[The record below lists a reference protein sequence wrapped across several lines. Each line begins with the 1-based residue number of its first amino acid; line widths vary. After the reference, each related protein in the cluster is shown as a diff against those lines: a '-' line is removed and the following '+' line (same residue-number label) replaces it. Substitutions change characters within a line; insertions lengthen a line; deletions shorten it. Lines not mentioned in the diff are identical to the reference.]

1 MNTDPNV
8 IFAILVFVVA
18 PILCAVSIPVL
29 SWLEGRNAKKQ
40 AEIDAKID
48 ELHK

>member
-18 PILCAVSIPVL
+18 PCLVALSIPIL
-29 SWLEGRNAKKQ
+29 SWLEGRADRKQ
-40 AEIDAKID
+40 AEINQMVD

>member
-1 MNTDPNV
+1 MELNTAAV
-8 IFAILVFVVA
+8 IVILVVA
-18 PILCAVSIPVL
+18 PTLCALSIPVL

-40 AEIDAKID
+40 AEIDKLVD